1 MKGEIRMKIVRQ
13 QDEKDCGVCS
23 LLSII
28 RYYKGNVPLEQLRL
42 DARTNNEGT
51 TALNLVLASQKYGF
65 DAVGMKVENLNDIK
79 RLPAIA
85 HLNLKKGYSHYVV
98 IEKVTKDKIILMDP
112 AKGKVVKFLW
122 EFQKEW
128 SGVVLIFY
136 PKQKIMVL
144 KNDVTLF
151 TIFKKVFISEKNL
164 IKIIVLV
171 SFLLTI
177 FTIALGYYFQMF
189 NSLYLNKYPI
199 NYLKVLVLVFAI
211 FTCFKLFLTYYRSYL
226 ENHLNKNIDC
236 LITSDFLKHL
246 FNLPLNVITS
256 RKSGEILS
264 RVNELTSIKGLI
276 TEIFITYTLDFLI
289 VVITTFLLIR
299 ISSKLFLILFLTTI
313 FYLFVGIITKKS
325 IFEKAYQNISIESEF
340 NNTVLE
346 NIKMINSIKN
356 LDAVDGTL
364 NKIERKLTHYLYD
377 TYKVNTILNKI
388 NIFKVSCYEIGFFLI
403 NTFGFYF
410 VYKGII
416 NMIDL
421 ITFNALL
428 NLYFEPLKN
437 IVDSIPKYSFMKAS
451 ITKINDFLGVHAEIL
466 GEKTSTDGYDISIN
480 NLNYSYNKYQN
491 VLKSVNLNIKEG
503 EFVLLQGASGS
514 GKSTLCSILNK
525 YITDYSGDILF
536 GKMNYKD
543 LSIKTIRENIVYVG
557 QNENIFTGSIKEN
570 ITFGNK
576 VSDLNFDKICKI
588 CKVDDVANKK
598 TFSYESLI
606 GSDEGNI
613 SGGEKQ
619 RIILA
624 RAVLKDFNVLIL
636 DEALSEVDI
645 KLELEILK
653 SIREN
658 YKDKTIIYISHKK
671 YSNIFDKVINMEA
684 V

>member
-1 MKGEIRMKIVRQ
+1 MKIVRQ

-122 EFQKEW
+122 EFQREW
-128 SGVVLIFY
+128 SGVVLLFY
-136 PKQKIMVL
+136 PKQKIVVL

-151 TIFKKVFISEKNL
+151 TIFKKVFVSEKSL

-189 NSLYLNKYPI
+189 NSLYSSKYPI

-236 LITSDFLKHL
+236 FITSDFLKHL
-246 FNLPLNVITS
+246 FNLPLSVITS

-276 TEIFITYTLDFLI
+276 TEIFITYTLDFLL

-340 NNTVLE
+340 NNTILE

-356 LDAVDGTL
+356 LDVVDDIL
-364 NKIERKLTHYLYD
+364 NKIESKLAYYLYD
-377 TYKVNTILNKI
+377 TYKVNIILNKI
-388 NIFKVSCYEIGFFLI
+388 NILKVSCYEIGFFLI

-416 NMIDL
+416 NIIDL
-421 ITFNALL
+421 ITFNTLL

-437 IVDSIPKYSFMKAS
+437 IVDLIPKYSFMKAS
-451 ITKINDFLGVHAEIL
+451 ITKINDFLSVRTEKL
-466 GEKTSTDGYDISIN
+466 GEKTATDGYDISIN

-525 YITDYSGDILF
+525 YITDYTGDILF

-543 LSIKTIRENIVYVG
+543 LSIKTIRDNIVYVG

-588 CKVDDVANKK
+588 CKVDDIANKK
-598 TFSYESLI
+598 AFRYESLI

-671 YSNIFDKVINMEA
+671 YPNIFDKVINMEA

>member
-1 MKGEIRMKIVRQ
+1 MKIVRQ

-65 DAVGMKVENLNDIK
+65 DAVGMKVKNVNDIK

-451 ITKINDFLGVHAEIL
+451 ITKINDFLGVRAEIL

-525 YITDYSGDILF
+525 YITDYTGDILF

-598 TFSYESLI
+598 TFRYESLI

-671 YSNIFDKVINMEA
+671 YPNVFDKVISMEA

>member
-1 MKGEIRMKIVRQ
+1 MKIVRQ

-28 RYYKGNVPLEQLRL
+28 RYYKGNVSLEQLRL

-356 LDAVDGTL
+356 LDVVDGTL

-525 YITDYSGDILF
+525 YITDYTGDILF

-653 SIREN
+653 NIRDN

-671 YSNIFDKVINMEA
+671 YPNVFDKVISMEA

>member
-451 ITKINDFLGVHAEIL
+451 ITKINDFLGVRAEIL
-466 GEKTSTDGYDISIN
+466 GEEASTDGYDISIN

-525 YITDYSGDILF
+525 YITDYTGDILF
-536 GKMNYKD
+536 GTMNYKD
-543 LSIKTIRENIVYVG
+543 LSIKTIRDNIVYVG

-598 TFSYESLI
+598 TFRYESLI

>member
-1 MKGEIRMKIVRQ
+1 MKIVRQ

-65 DAVGMKVENLNDIK
+65 DAVGMKVKNVNDIK

-136 PKQKIMVL
+136 PKQKIMIL

-451 ITKINDFLGVHAEIL
+451 ITKINDFLGVRAEIL

-525 YITDYSGDILF
+525 YITDYTGDILF

-598 TFSYESLI
+598 TFRYESLI

>member
-1 MKGEIRMKIVRQ
+1 MKIVRQ

-503 EFVLLQGASGS
+503 EFVLLQGTSGS

-525 YITDYSGDILF
+525 YITDYTGDILF

-598 TFSYESLI
+598 TFRYESLI

>member
-1 MKGEIRMKIVRQ
+1 MKIVRQ

-466 GEKTSTDGYDISIN
+466 GEEASTDGYDISIN

-598 TFSYESLI
+598 TFRYESLI

>member
-65 DAVGMKVENLNDIK
+65 DAVGMKVKNVNDIK

-451 ITKINDFLGVHAEIL
+451 ITKINDFLGVRAEIL

-525 YITDYSGDILF
+525 YITDYTGDILF

-598 TFSYESLI
+598 TFRYESLI

>member
-1 MKGEIRMKIVRQ
+1 MKIVRQ

-451 ITKINDFLGVHAEIL
+451 ITKINNFLGVHAEIK

-525 YITDYSGDILF
+525 YITDYTGDILF

>member
-1 MKGEIRMKIVRQ
+1 MKIVRQ

-356 LDAVDGTL
+356 LDAVDGIL

-451 ITKINDFLGVHAEIL
+451 ITKINDFLGVRAEIL
-466 GEKTSTDGYDISIN
+466 GEEASTDGYDISIN

-525 YITDYSGDILF
+525 YITDYTGDILF

-598 TFSYESLI
+598 TFRYESLI

-653 SIREN
+653 NIRDN

-671 YSNIFDKVINMEA
+671 YPNVFDKVISMEA

>member
-1 MKGEIRMKIVRQ
+1 MKIVRQ

-171 SFLLTI
+171 TFLLTI

-451 ITKINDFLGVHAEIL
+451 ITKINDFLGVRTEIL

-525 YITDYSGDILF
+525 YITDYTGDILF

-671 YSNIFDKVINMEA
+671 YSNIFDKVINMET

>member
-451 ITKINDFLGVHAEIL
+451 ITKINDFLGVRTEIL

-525 YITDYSGDILF
+525 YITDYTGDILF

-598 TFSYESLI
+598 TFRYESLI

>member
-1 MKGEIRMKIVRQ
+1 MKIVRQ

-65 DAVGMKVENLNDIK
+65 DAVGMKVKNVNDIK

-85 HLNLKKGYSHYVV
+85 HLNLEKGYSHYVV

-112 AKGKVVKFLW
+112 AKGRVVKFLW

-377 TYKVNTILNKI
+377 TYKVNIILNKI

-410 VYKGII
+410 VYEGII
-416 NMIDL
+416 NIVDL
-421 ITFNALL
+421 ITFNTLL

-451 ITKINDFLGVHAEIL
+451 ITKINDFLGVRAEIL
-466 GEKTSTDGYDISIN
+466 GEEASTDGYDISIN

-525 YITDYSGDILF
+525 YITDYTGDILF
-536 GKMNYKD
+536 GTMNYKD
-543 LSIKTIRENIVYVG
+543 LSIKTIRDNIVYVG

-598 TFSYESLI
+598 TFRYESLI

>member
-1 MKGEIRMKIVRQ
+1 MKIVRQ

-466 GEKTSTDGYDISIN
+466 GEEASIDGYDISIN

-525 YITDYSGDILF
+525 YITDYTGDILF

-543 LSIKTIRENIVYVG
+543 LSIKTIRDNIVYVG

-570 ITFGNK
+570 ITFGHE
-576 VSDLNFDKICKI
+576 VSDLEFKKVCNI
-588 CKVDDVANKK
+588 CKVDDIAYKK
-598 TFSYESLI
+598 TFRYESLI

>member
-65 DAVGMKVENLNDIK
+65 DAVGMKAENVNDIK

-98 IEKVTKDKIILMDP
+98 VEKITKDKIILMDP
-112 AKGKVVKFLW
+112 AKGRVVKFLW

-136 PKQKIMVL
+136 PKQKIIVL
-144 KNDVTLF
+144 KNEVTLF
-151 TIFKKVFISEKNL
+151 TILKKIFVSEKNL

-189 NSLYLNKYPI
+189 NSLYLSKYPI

-246 FNLPLNVITS
+246 FSLPLNVINS

-276 TEIFITYTLDFLI
+276 TEIFITYTLDFLL
-289 VVITTFLLIR
+289 VVITTFLLIS

-313 FYLFVGIITKKS
+313 VYLFIGIMTKKS

-340 NNTVLE
+340 NNTILE

-356 LDAVDGTL
+356 LDAVDDTL
-364 NKIERKLTHYLYD
+364 KKIERKLAHYLYD
-377 TYKVNTILNKI
+377 TYKVNIILNKI

-410 VYKGII
+410 VYEGII
-416 NMIDL
+416 NIVDL
-421 ITFNALL
+421 ITFNTLL

-451 ITKINDFLGVHAEIL
+451 ITKINDFLSVDIEKL
-466 GEKTSTDGYDISIN
+466 GQKTVTHGYDISIN

-491 VLKSVNLNIKEG
+491 VLKNVNLNINEG
-503 EFVLLQGASGS
+503 QFVLLQGASGS

-525 YITDYSGDILF
+525 YITDYTGDILF
-536 GKMNYKD
+536 GTMNYKD
-543 LSIKTIRENIVYVG
+543 LSIKTIRDNIVYVG

-570 ITFGNK
+570 ITFGHE
-576 VSDLNFDKICKI
+576 VSDLDFNKVCNI
-588 CKVDDVANKK
+588 CKVDDIAYKK
-598 TFSYESLI
+598 TFRYESLI

-653 SIREN
+653 NIRDN

-671 YSNIFDKVINMEA
+671 YPNVFDKVISMEA

>member
-1 MKGEIRMKIVRQ
+1 MKIVRQ

-28 RYYKGNVPLEQLRL
+28 RYYKGNVSLEQLRL

-525 YITDYSGDILF
+525 YITDYTGDILF

-570 ITFGNK
+570 ITFGHE

-671 YSNIFDKVINMEA
+671 YPNVFDKVISMEA

>member
-1 MKGEIRMKIVRQ
+1 MKIVRQ

-65 DAVGMKVENLNDIK
+65 DAVGMKVENVNDIK

-98 IEKVTKDKIILMDP
+98 VEKITKDKIILMDP

-451 ITKINDFLGVHAEIL
+451 ITKINDFLGVRAEIL
-466 GEKTSTDGYDISIN
+466 GEEASTDGYDISIN

-525 YITDYSGDILF
+525 YITDYTGDILF
-536 GKMNYKD
+536 GTMNYKD
-543 LSIKTIRENIVYVG
+543 LSIKTIRDNIVYVG

-598 TFSYESLI
+598 TFRYESLI

>member
-1 MKGEIRMKIVRQ
+1 MKIVRQ

-410 VYKGII
+410 VYEGII
-416 NMIDL
+416 NIVDL
-421 ITFNALL
+421 ITFNTLL

-451 ITKINDFLGVHAEIL
+451 ITKINDFLGVRAEIL
-466 GEKTSTDGYDISIN
+466 GEEASTDGYDISIN

-525 YITDYSGDILF
+525 YITDYTGDILF
-536 GKMNYKD
+536 GTMNYKD
-543 LSIKTIRENIVYVG
+543 LSIKTIRDNIVYVG

-598 TFSYESLI
+598 TFRYESLI

>member
-1 MKGEIRMKIVRQ
+1 MKIVRQ

-65 DAVGMKVENLNDIK
+65 DAVGMKVKNVNDIK

-410 VYKGII
+410 VYEGII
-416 NMIDL
+416 NIVDL

-525 YITDYSGDILF
+525 YITDYTGDILF
-536 GKMNYKD
+536 GTMNYKD
-543 LSIKTIRENIVYVG
+543 LSIKTIRDNIVYVG

-598 TFSYESLI
+598 TFRYESLI

-653 SIREN
+653 NIRDN

-671 YSNIFDKVINMEA
+671 YPNVFDKVISMEA

>member
-1 MKGEIRMKIVRQ
+1 MKIVRQ

-451 ITKINDFLGVHAEIL
+451 ITKINDFLGVRAEIL

-503 EFVLLQGASGS
+503 EFVLLQGTSGS
-514 GKSTLCSILNK
+514 GKSTLFIILNK
-525 YITDYSGDILF
+525 YITDYTGDILF

-671 YSNIFDKVINMEA
+671 YPNIFDKVINMEA

>member
-1 MKGEIRMKIVRQ
+1 MKIVRQ

-466 GEKTSTDGYDISIN
+466 GEEASTDGYDISIN

-503 EFVLLQGASGS
+503 EFVLLQGTSGS

-525 YITDYSGDILF
+525 YITDYTGDILF

-543 LSIKTIRENIVYVG
+543 LSIKTIRDNIVYVG

-598 TFSYESLI
+598 TFRYESLI

-653 SIREN
+653 NIRDN

-671 YSNIFDKVINMEA
+671 YPNVFDKVISMEA

>member
-1 MKGEIRMKIVRQ
+1 MKIVRQ

-136 PKQKIMVL
+136 PKQKIIVL
-144 KNDVTLF
+144 KNEVTLF
-151 TIFKKVFISEKNL
+151 TILKKIFVSEKNL

-189 NSLYLNKYPI
+189 NSLYLSKYPI

-340 NNTVLE
+340 NNTILE

-451 ITKINDFLGVHAEIL
+451 ITKINDFLGVRAEIL
-466 GEKTSTDGYDISIN
+466 GEEASTDGYDISIN

-525 YITDYSGDILF
+525 YITDYTGDILF
-536 GKMNYKD
+536 GTMNYKD
-543 LSIKTIRENIVYVG
+543 LSIKTIRDNIVYVG

-598 TFSYESLI
+598 TFRYESLI

>member
-1 MKGEIRMKIVRQ
+1 MKIVRQ

-98 IEKVTKDKIILMDP
+98 IEKITKDKIILMDP

-451 ITKINDFLGVHAEIL
+451 ITKINDFLGVRTEIL
-466 GEKTSTDGYDISIN
+466 GEEASTDGYDISIN

-525 YITDYSGDILF
+525 YITDYTGDILF

-570 ITFGNK
+570 ITFGHE
-576 VSDLNFDKICKI
+576 VSDLEFKKVCNI
-588 CKVDDVANKK
+588 CKVDDIAYKK
-598 TFSYESLI
+598 TFRYESLI

-671 YSNIFDKVINMEA
+671 YPNVFDKVISMEA

>member
-1 MKGEIRMKIVRQ
+1 MKIVRQ

-451 ITKINDFLGVHAEIL
+451 ITKINDFLGVRTEIL

-525 YITDYSGDILF
+525 YITDYTGDILF

-598 TFSYESLI
+598 TFRYESLI

>member
-1 MKGEIRMKIVRQ
+1 MKIVRQ

-313 FYLFVGIITKKS
+313 FYLFIGIMTKKS

-340 NNTVLE
+340 NNTILE

-356 LDAVDGTL
+356 LDAVDDTL
-364 NKIERKLTHYLYD
+364 KKIERKLAHYLYD
-377 TYKVNTILNKI
+377 TYKVNIILNKI

-410 VYKGII
+410 VYEGII
-416 NMIDL
+416 NIVDL
-421 ITFNALL
+421 ITFNTLL

-451 ITKINDFLGVHAEIL
+451 ITKINDFLSVDIEKL
-466 GEKTSTDGYDISIN
+466 GKKNVTRGYDISIN
-480 NLNYSYNKYQN
+480 NLSYSYNKYQN
-491 VLKSVNLNIKEG
+491 VLKNVNLNIKEG

-536 GKMNYKD
+536 GTMNYKD
-543 LSIKTIRENIVYVG
+543 LSIKTIRDNIVYVG

-570 ITFGNK
+570 ITFGHE
-576 VSDLNFDKICKI
+576 VSDLDFNKVCNI
-588 CKVDDVANKK
+588 CKVDDIAYKK
-598 TFSYESLI
+598 TFRYESLI

>member
-1 MKGEIRMKIVRQ
+1 MKIVRQ

-98 IEKVTKDKIILMDP
+98 IEKITKDKIILMDP

-451 ITKINDFLGVHAEIL
+451 ITKINDFLGVRAEIL
-466 GEKTSTDGYDISIN
+466 GEEASTDGYDISIN

-525 YITDYSGDILF
+525 YITDYTGDILF

>member
-1 MKGEIRMKIVRQ
+1 MKIVRQ

-28 RYYKGNVPLEQLRL
+28 RYYKGNVSLEQLRL

-451 ITKINDFLGVHAEIL
+451 ITKINDFLGVRAEIL
-466 GEKTSTDGYDISIN
+466 GEEASTDGYDISIN

-525 YITDYSGDILF
+525 YITDYTGDILF

-653 SIREN
+653 SIRDN

-671 YSNIFDKVINMEA
+671 YPNVFDKVISMEA

>member
-1 MKGEIRMKIVRQ
+1 MKIVRQ

-451 ITKINDFLGVHAEIL
+451 ITKINDFLGVRAEIL

-525 YITDYSGDILF
+525 YITDYTGDILF

-543 LSIKTIRENIVYVG
+543 LSIKTIRDNIVYVG

-570 ITFGNK
+570 ITFGHE
-576 VSDLNFDKICKI
+576 VSDLEFKKVCNI
-588 CKVDDVANKK
+588 CKVDDIAYKK
-598 TFSYESLI
+598 TFRYESLI

-653 SIREN
+653 NIRDN

-671 YSNIFDKVINMEA
+671 YPNVFDKVISMEA

>member
-28 RYYKGNVPLEQLRL
+28 RYYKGNVSLEQLRL

-65 DAVGMKVENLNDIK
+65 DAVGMKEENLNDIK

-451 ITKINDFLGVHAEIL
+451 ITKINDFLGVRTEIL

-525 YITDYSGDILF
+525 YITDYTGDILF

>member
-65 DAVGMKVENLNDIK
+65 DAVGMKVENVNDIK

-451 ITKINDFLGVHAEIL
+451 ITKINDFLGVRAEIL

-525 YITDYSGDILF
+525 YITDYTGDILF

-598 TFSYESLI
+598 TFRYESLI

>member
-1 MKGEIRMKIVRQ
+1 MKIVRQ

-65 DAVGMKVENLNDIK
+65 DAIGMKVENVKDIK

-112 AKGKVVKFLW
+112 AKGRVVKFLW

-466 GEKTSTDGYDISIN
+466 GEEASTDGYDISIN

-525 YITDYSGDILF
+525 YITDYTGDILF

-598 TFSYESLI
+598 TFRYESLI

>member
-1 MKGEIRMKIVRQ
+1 MKIVRQ

-340 NNTVLE
+340 NNIVLE

-428 NLYFEPLKN
+428 NLYFDPLKN

-451 ITKINDFLGVHAEIL
+451 ITKINDFLGVRAEIL

-525 YITDYSGDILF
+525 YITDYTGDILF

-671 YSNIFDKVINMEA
+671 YPNIFDKVINMEA

>member
-1 MKGEIRMKIVRQ
+1 MKIVRQ

-28 RYYKGNVPLEQLRL
+28 RYYKGNVSLEQLRL

-65 DAVGMKVENLNDIK
+65 DAVGMKVENVNDIK

-85 HLNLKKGYSHYVV
+85 HLNLEKGYSHYVV
-98 IEKVTKDKIILMDP
+98 VEKITKDKIILMDP
-112 AKGKVVKFLW
+112 AKGRVVKFLW

-136 PKQKIMVL
+136 PKQKIIIL
-144 KNDVTLF
+144 KNEVTLF
-151 TIFKKVFISEKNL
+151 TILKKIFVSEKKL

-189 NSLYLNKYPI
+189 NSLYLSKYPI

-246 FNLPLNVITS
+246 FSLPLNVINS

-276 TEIFITYTLDFLI
+276 TEIFITYTLDFLL
-289 VVITTFLLIR
+289 VVITTFLLIS

-313 FYLFVGIITKKS
+313 VYLFIGIMTKKS

-340 NNTVLE
+340 NNTILE

-356 LDAVDGTL
+356 LDAVDDTL
-364 NKIERKLTHYLYD
+364 KKIERKLAHYLYD
-377 TYKVNTILNKI
+377 TYKVNIILNKI

-410 VYKGII
+410 VYEGLI
-416 NMIDL
+416 NIVDL
-421 ITFNALL
+421 ITFNTLL

-451 ITKINDFLGVHAEIL
+451 ITKINDFLSVDIEKL
-466 GEKTSTDGYDISIN
+466 GKKNVTRGYDISIN
-480 NLNYSYNKYQN
+480 NLSYSYNKYQN
-491 VLKSVNLNIKEG
+491 VLKNVNLNINEG
-503 EFVLLQGASGS
+503 QFVLLQGASGS

-536 GKMNYKD
+536 GAMNYKD
-543 LSIKTIRENIVYVG
+543 LSIKTIRDNIVYVG

-570 ITFGNK
+570 ITFGHE
-576 VSDLNFDKICKI
+576 VSDLDFNKVCNI
-588 CKVDDVANKK
+588 CKVDDIAYKK
-598 TFSYESLI
+598 TFRYESLI

-653 SIREN
+653 NIRDN

-671 YSNIFDKVINMEA
+671 YPNVFDKVISMEA

>member
-1 MKGEIRMKIVRQ
+1 MKIVRQ

-340 NNTVLE
+340 NNIVLE

-451 ITKINDFLGVHAEIL
+451 ITKINDFLGVRAEIL

-525 YITDYSGDILF
+525 YITDYTGDILF

-671 YSNIFDKVINMEA
+671 YPNIFDKVINMEA

>member
-1 MKGEIRMKIVRQ
+1 MKIVRQ

-65 DAVGMKVENLNDIK
+65 DAVGMKVKNVNDIK

-451 ITKINDFLGVHAEIL
+451 ITKINDFLGVRAEIL

-525 YITDYSGDILF
+525 YITDYTGDILF

-598 TFSYESLI
+598 TFRYESLI

-653 SIREN
+653 NIRDN

>member
-1 MKGEIRMKIVRQ
+1 MKIVRQ

-79 RLPAIA
+79 KLPAIA

-451 ITKINDFLGVHAEIL
+451 ITKINDFLGVRAEIL

-525 YITDYSGDILF
+525 YITDYTGDILF

-598 TFSYESLI
+598 TFRYESLI

>member
-1 MKGEIRMKIVRQ
+1 MKIVRQ

-451 ITKINDFLGVHAEIL
+451 ITKINDFLGVRTEIL

-514 GKSTLCSILNK
+514 GKSTLCSIFNK
-525 YITDYSGDILF
+525 YITDYTGDILF
-536 GKMNYKD
+536 GTMNYKD
-543 LSIKTIRENIVYVG
+543 LSIKTIRDNIVYVG

-598 TFSYESLI
+598 TFRYESLI

>member
-1 MKGEIRMKIVRQ
+1 MKIVRQ

-451 ITKINDFLGVHAEIL
+451 ITKINDFLGVRTEIL

-525 YITDYSGDILF
+525 YITDYTGDILF